1 MTVDGATE
9 LFVKAL
15 LVAAKVAGP
24 ALLVTLI
31 VGLVIGVLQ
40 AATQVNEASI
50 SFVAKL
56 VFVMATVV
64 ALGSWSLRQLVDY
77 TTRTIGAISGSRP
90 VNPLDGLLRAE
101 IALFFL
107 ECARVTGVVIV
118 APLSWVN
125 APNRLKVTLV
135 LLLTFVAHGASAR
148 AIVPNS
154 LIEVGLALAVE
165 LVVGIAMGFV
175 VANRGCGR

>member
-1 MTVDGATE
+1 MTIDGATE

-77 TTRTIGAISGSRP
+77 TTRTIGAIS
-90 VNPLDGLLRAE
+90 E
-101 IALFFL
+101 
-107 ECARVTGVVIV
+107 VV
-118 APLSWVN
+118 
-125 APNRLKVTLV
+125 R
-135 LLLTFVAHGASAR
+135 
-148 AIVPNS
+148 
-154 LIEVGLALAVE
+154 
-165 LVVGIAMGFV
+165 
-175 VANRGCGR
+175 

>member
-1 MTVDGATE
+1 MTIDGATE

-64 ALGSWSLRQLVDY
+64 VLGSWSLRQLADY
-77 TTRTIGAISGSRP
+77 TTRTIGAIS
-90 VNPLDGLLRAE
+90 E
-101 IALFFL
+101 
-107 ECARVTGVVIV
+107 VV
-118 APLSWVN
+118 
-125 APNRLKVTLV
+125 R
-135 LLLTFVAHGASAR
+135 
-148 AIVPNS
+148 
-154 LIEVGLALAVE
+154 
-165 LVVGIAMGFV
+165 
-175 VANRGCGR
+175 

>member
-31 VGLVIGVLQ
+31 VGLIIGVLQ

-64 ALGSWSLRQLVDY
+64 ILGSWSLRQLVDY
-77 TTRTIGAISGSRP
+77 ATRTIGS
-90 VNPLDGLLRAE
+90 
-101 IALFFL
+101 IAD
-107 ECARVTGVVIV
+107 IV
-118 APLSWVN
+118 
-125 APNRLKVTLV
+125 R
-135 LLLTFVAHGASAR
+135 
-148 AIVPNS
+148 
-154 LIEVGLALAVE
+154 
-165 LVVGIAMGFV
+165 
-175 VANRGCGR
+175 